1 MIYLFVLFLLLFLSF
16 RYDINEKMRFR
27 DHWYLVILILFIFIA
42 GFRYRIGIDTP
53 RYMFGF
59 YHDYPTIDKFS
70 FNHYYIGK
78 DPFYVLINSVVRS
91 LRGRFYIVQIINAIF
106 VNFLILYYIKKHSKY
121 LFTCSFFY
129 FLLLYTGILMEA
141 MPASFSVAI
150 CLYANDYFQEKK
162 WVKGYLLLLIAT
174 LFHAQTLALFVLPL
188 FFFLRFNKLGILM
201 LFIAYIGGIILQ
213 QSLGD
218 YAFLLEGNDY
228 LEHKVSSYAE
238 SDKYGENNRGI
249 FYFVIKIILPV
260 VYCIFSLWYC
270 KRYSRNRNL
279 KPMEP
284 FIMLGLMF
292 LMVQVSFVIAY
303 RYVHYYIIYFI
314 FLYAETFISMIKRSE
329 HMSIGL
335 AYIKCV
341 ILFLPLMI
349 NSLHF
354 FNDSRYY
361 PYSSV
366 ITKSVNKERE
376 NRFKKAINYY
386 YPNSNEY

>member
-16 RYDINEKMRFR
+16 RYDICGKIKYRNQ
-27 DHWYLVILILFIFIA
+27 WYLVILIIFILIA
-42 GFRYRIGIDTP
+42 GLRYRIGIDTP
-53 RYMFGF
+53 RYMFAF

-91 LRGRFYIVQIINAIF
+91 LKGRFYIVQIINAIF
-106 VNFLILYYIKKHSKY
+106 VNFLILNYIKKHSKY
-121 LFTCSFFY
+121 LFTCAFFY
-129 FLLLYTGILMEA
+129 FLLLYTGLLMEA

-188 FFFLRFNKLGILM
+188 FFSLRFNKCGILM
-201 LFIAYIGGIILQ
+201 LFIAYIGGIFLQ
-213 QSLGD
+213 QILGD
-218 YAFLLEGNDY
+218 YAFLLEGNAQ

-238 SDKYGENNRGI
+238 SDKYGENDRSLFYSI
-249 FYFVIKIILPV
+249 FKIILPV

-270 KRYSRNRNL
+270 KRYSRNKNL
-279 KPMEP
+279 MLMEP

-292 LMVQVSFVIAY
+292 VMVQASFVIAY
-303 RYVHYYIIYFI
+303 RYVHYYVIYFI
-314 FLYAETFISMIKRSE
+314 FFYAETFICMIKRSE
-329 HMSIGL
+329 HLNIGL

-354 FNDSRYY
+354 FNDCRYY

-376 NRFKKAINYY
+376 NRFKKADNYF
-386 YPNSNEY
+386 YPKSNEY